1 VKMDFRGDLMD
12 ILTTFVLKDWTLAQ
26 PLQLREGFAGQ
37 DMFVIPRPVL
47 AHARQHPLIRSV
59 YPTDIGW
66 FPTAGH
72 HYRDRP
78 EGARQDHLMMC
89 IGGHGFAVID
99 GQQTRLREGE
109 LLVIPRGVPHTY
121 WADDAD
127 PWSIYWVHF
136 LGDEADYYV
145 DRIPRR
151 GQSVP
156 VEPGAQEEAER
167 LFRYCLDALYEGYG
181 LPTLIY
187 AAQSVQHILSL
198 LLYRNQALPM
208 EPRKKSWRSN
218 LDSVIDHMQNH
229 LHETLRL
236 DDFARE
242 ADLSVSHFSELF
254 RAQTGQSPMAYFIHL
269 RVRAAC
275 RLLDLSDKPI
285 KVVAIETGYR
295 DPYYFSRVFK
305 KAMGISPEKYRAIKK
320 G

>member
-1 VKMDFRGDLMD
+1 M
-12 ILTTFVLKDWTLAQ
+12 AQ
-26 PLQLREGFAGQ
+26 SIQLREGFAGQ
-37 DMFVIPRPVL
+37 DMFVIPRPIL
-47 AHARQHPLIRSV
+47 ASARQHPLIRPV

-66 FPTAGH
+66 FPQAGH

-78 EGARQDHLMMC
+78 NGARQDHLMMC
-89 IGGHGFAVID
+89 VGGHGYAVIE
-99 GQQTRLREGE
+99 GRQVHLRAGE
-109 LLVIPRGVPHTY
+109 LLIIPRNAEHTY
-121 WADDAD
+121 WAADDR

-136 LGDEADYYV
+136 LGEDVAYYI

-151 GQSVP
+151 GQPVP
-156 VEPGAQEEAER
+156 VESTAQDEAVR

-198 LLYRNQALPM
+198 LLYRNQSLPM
-208 EPRKKSWRSN
+208 ELRKKNWRSN
-218 LDSVIDHMQNH
+218 LDSTIQFMQDH
-229 LHETLRL
+229 LDEPLRL
-236 DDFARE
+236 EDFARE

-254 RAQTGQSPMAYFIHL
+254 RAQTGQSPVAYFIHL
-269 RVRAAC
+269 RVRLAC
-275 RLLDLSDKPI
+275 RLLDLSQKPI

-305 KAMGISPEKYRAIKK
+305 NAMGISPEKYRAIKK

>member
-1 VKMDFRGDLMD
+1 LE
-12 ILTTFVLKDWTLAQ
+12 Q

-37 DMFVIPRPVL
+37 DMFVIPRPIL
-47 AHARQHPLIRSV
+47 AHARQHPLIRPV
-59 YPTDIGW
+59 YPTDVGW

-78 EGARQDHLMMC
+78 QGARQDHLIMC
-89 IGGHGFAVID
+89 TGGHGYTIID
-99 GQQTRLREGE
+99 GQEAHLRAGE
-109 LLVIPRGVPHTY
+109 LIIIPKHVRHTY
-121 WADDAD
+121 WAAAD
-127 PWSIYWVHF
+127 QPWSIYWVHF
-136 LGDEADYYV
+136 LGEYADYYI

-151 GQSVP
+151 GQPVP
-156 VEPGAQEEAER
+156 VEATALDEAVR

-198 LLYRNQALPM
+198 LLYRNQSLPM
-208 EPRKKSWRSN
+208 ELRKKDWRSG
-218 LDSVIDHMQNH
+218 LDTIIDYMQIH
-229 LHETLRL
+229 LDEPLRL
-236 DDFARE
+236 EDFARE
-242 ADLSVSHFSELF
+242 AGLSVSHFSELF

-269 RVRAAC
+269 RVRLAC
-275 RLLDLSDKPI
+275 RLLDLSAKPI
-285 KVVAIETGYR
+285 KVVAIETGYK